1 MFTHTKLHET
11 PNLYSRFIMRREEVC
26 EDKSTISLYNP
37 DEIWNVGWGSIVDT
51 ATRDAQCG
59 VRTLVEVTYFSLLQN
74 IQTGS
79 GTHPASFAM
88 GTKFPSWGSFRQA

>member
-1 MFTHTKLHET
+1 M
-11 PNLYSRFIMRREEVC
+11 C

-51 ATRDAQCG
+51 ATRDAQSA
-59 VRTLVEVTYFSLLQN
+59 VQTLVEVTYFSLLQN

-88 GTKFPSWGSFRQA
+88 GTKLPSWRSIGQA